1 MSTGICLKKNPNIF
15 LIGTPS
21 NNLSMA
27 KMNPKNEKLAKKQ
40 WSLKRPKLE
49 LVGQR
54 PLQYEHIPLFALNLN
69 SNEGNG
75 AANGEKGMGLPKE
88 RHHLNKGGPM
98 VK

>member
-1 MSTGICLKKNPNIF
+1 MF

-40 WSLKRPKLE
+40 WSLKRLKLE
-49 LVGQR
+49 LGGQM

-69 SNEGNG
+69 SNKGNG
-75 AANGEKGMGLPKE
+75 AVNGEKGMGPPKE
-88 RHHLNKGGPM
+88 RHM
-98 VK
+98 